1 MNGLNAD
8 SPPIRRGSALALGA
22 MPSDLLRPSA
32 HKVLT
37 SLAAATQ
44 VLIQSLLPRISASRR
59 FISTSNQLVTLHSS
73 KFANAMQMRVFIPAC
88 LWLLLIVKSFQQA
101 MIEYGKVVKGTRH
114 ILRCT
119 HFCVFMSALREN
131 ACKRP
136 PCNRWKSTQSDEMQR
151 VEQQQC
157 KPLLM
162 FPAGSMALKM
172 GEAFQERLKGSALN
186 LKSFSLFEEMALPLN
201 LNLAWPSHS
210 VILVMPQR
218 LYRAEAL
225 SRHVLCV
232 GMKLGA
238 KTSQTILQMSLLRGS
253 LTASYKAAL

>member
-1 MNGLNAD
+1 
-8 SPPIRRGSALALGA
+8 
-22 MPSDLLRPSA
+22 
-32 HKVLT
+32 
-37 SLAAATQ
+37 
-44 VLIQSLLPRISASRR
+44 
-59 FISTSNQLVTLHSS
+59 
-73 KFANAMQMRVFIPAC
+73 
-88 LWLLLIVKSFQQA
+88 
-101 MIEYGKVVKGTRH
+101 
-114 ILRCT
+114 
-119 HFCVFMSALREN
+119 
-131 ACKRP
+131 
-136 PCNRWKSTQSDEMQR
+136 MQR

-210 VILVMPQR
+210 VILGPQR

-238 KTSQTILQMSLLRGS
+238 KTSQTNSQMFLLRGS